1 MLNLVFPS
9 FLSYKLT
16 KSRKIPAGVVNKMG
30 YINFNLKET
39 LKIIVRTSQ
48 VPEVVKGIYVNK
60 RNITVVVKPAAI
72 LPEVKLNFTVKAE
85 DKKIQVIFNESQ
97 STIVYGFLKMGSGL
111 EKTKG
116 VYLLKDRIVVD
127 LEEYISESVK
137 GMKFSKLDI
146 DEEGNIEIEFGIE

>member
-1 MLNLVFPS
+1 
-9 FLSYKLT
+9 
-16 KSRKIPAGVVNKMG
+16 MG